1 MTNTLSAY
9 EQQYRSAKDIRSRL
23 MGKPPVRVKTL
34 ELVHVA
40 EPEKSAPQPSWAVYP
55 TEFDNHV
62 ITWRSLLQQTAKV
75 FSENEALRGVI
86 DDHDLEVSVSP
97 KRKVR
102 EIVQDVLDNYPDVTW
117 EEIISP
123 RRIRSLIHPRH
134 ECMRAVFKERPDMSF
149 PQIGRIFRRDH
160 TSVMWAVG
168 KIRKPPKHYR
178 TGENSCDA

>member
-23 MGKPPVRVKTL
+23 MGKPPVRVTKL

-40 EPEKSAPQPSWAVYP
+40 EPEKSAPRPSWEISP
-55 TEFDNHV
+55 TDFDCHV
-62 ITWRSLLQQTAKV
+62 TVWRSLIEKTAQV
-75 FSENEALRGVI
+75 LSENEALRGMI
-86 DDHDLEVSVSP
+86 DDHELEIISSP

-102 EIVQDVLDNYPDVTW
+102 EIVQDVLNNYPDITW
-117 EEIISP
+117 DEIISP
-123 RRIRSLIHPRH
+123 RRNRALIPPRH

-178 TGENSCDA
+178 SGENSCDA